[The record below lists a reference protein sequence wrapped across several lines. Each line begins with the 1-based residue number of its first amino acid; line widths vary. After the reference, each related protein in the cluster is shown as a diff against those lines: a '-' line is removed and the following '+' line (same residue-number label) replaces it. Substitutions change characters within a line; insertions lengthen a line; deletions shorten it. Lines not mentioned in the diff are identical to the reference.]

1 MPNQIGHPFTKQ
13 YFQHTLTL
21 HMSQN
26 NLTAESLNALPLAKK
41 LQRLPDT
48 NKAHSGK
55 VLCIGGAIGMAGALL
70 LSAKSALHSG
80 AGYTMLCMLD
90 SHSAHALEGQPELMI
105 ESAQVKNLT
114 NDPITH
120 LQHLQPT
127 VIAIGPGLGSS
138 LLAKAWLGAVLRDYA
153 AISSLGAIVLDADAL
168 NLIAADDALGAAL
181 QNCSLP
187 CILTPHP
194 GEAARLLHSSSADI
208 QADRMASLNAL
219 VAWSKQIVIL
229 KGQHTLLGSPSEET
243 RVCHRGNPS
252 LAVGGTGDVLTGLI
266 ASLLAQGMDKKLT
279 PWEAACLG
287 VEVHALAADRL
298 RDKLGGQIGMTP
310 SELILEIRQVL
321 NDLL

>member
-1 MPNQIGHPFTKQ
+1 MQ
-13 YFQHTLTL
+13 
-21 HMSQN
+21 
-26 NLTAESLNALPLAKK
+26 SLNTTPIPIDALALAKK

-70 LSAKSALHSG
+70 LTAKSALYSG

-90 SHSAHALEGQPELMI
+90 IHSARALAGQPELMI
-105 ESAQVKNLT
+105 ESAQVDNLVD
-114 NDPITH
+114 DPTLH
-120 LQHLQPT
+120 LQRIQPN

-138 LLAKAWLGAVLRDYA
+138 LLAKAWLGAVLSDYA
-153 AISSLGAIVLDADAL
+153 PISSLGAIVIDADAL
-168 NLIAADDALGAAL
+168 NLISADEALGAAL
-181 QNCSLP
+181 QNCTLP

-194 GEAARLLHSSSADI
+194 GEAARLLHSSSAEI
-208 QADRMASLNAL
+208 QADRLASLNAL

-298 RDKLGGQIGMTP
+298 RDKLGGPIGMTP

>member
-1 MPNQIGHPFTKQ
+1 MP
-13 YFQHTLTL
+13 
-21 HMSQN
+21 SRN
-26 NLTAESLNALPLAKK
+26 NTPIPIDALALAKK

-70 LSAKSALHSG
+70 LTAKSALHSG

-90 SHSAHALEGQPELMI
+90 GHSAHALAGQPELMI
-105 ESAQVKNLT
+105 ESAQVNNLADNPT
-114 NDPITH
+114 LH
-120 LQHLQPT
+120 LQRIQPN
-127 VIAIGPGLGSS
+127 VIAIGPGLGSTP
-138 LLAKAWLGAVLRDYA
+138 LAKAWLGAVLRDYA
-153 AISSLGAIVLDADAL
+153 AISSLGAIVFDADAL
-168 NLIAADDALGAAL
+168 NGIAADEGLGAAL
-181 QNCSLP
+181 QNCKLP

-194 GEAARLLHSSSADI
+194 GEAARLLHSSSAEI
-208 QADRMASLNAL
+208 QADRIASLTAL
-219 VAWSKQIVIL
+219 VAWSKHIVIL

-243 RVCHRGNPS
+243 RVCHRGNPG

-279 PWEAACLG
+279 SWEAACLG
-287 VEVHALAADRL
+287 LEVHALAADRL
-298 RDKLGGQIGMTP
+298 LAKLGGPIGITP

>member
-1 MPNQIGHPFTKQ
+1 
-13 YFQHTLTL
+13 
-21 HMSQN
+21 MSLS
-26 NLTAESLNALPLAKK
+26 NLAPEPLNVLSLAKK

-70 LSAKSALHSG
+70 LTAKSALHSG

-90 SHSAHALEGQPELMI
+90 SHSAHALEEQPELMI
-105 ESAQVKNLT
+105 ESAQVNNLAD
-114 NDPITH
+114 DPIAH
-120 LQHLQPT
+120 LQRLQPN

-138 LLAKAWLGAVLRDYA
+138 LLAKAWLGTVLRDYA
-153 AISSLGAIVLDADAL
+153 AVSSLGAIVIDADAL
-168 NLIAADDALGAAL
+168 NLIAADDALGTAL
-181 QNCSLP
+181 QNCTLP

-194 GEAARLLHSSSADI
+194 GEAARLLHSSNTKI
-208 QADRMASLNAL
+208 QADRIGSLRAL
-219 VAWSKQIVIL
+219 VAWSQQIVIL
-229 KGQHTLLGSPSEET
+229 KGQHTLLGSPIQAVQ
-243 RVCHRGNPS
+243 VCNRGNPA

-287 VEVHALAADRL
+287 VEVHALAADQL
-298 RDKLGGQIGMTP
+298 RTKLGGPIGMTP

>member
-1 MPNQIGHPFTKQ
+1 M
-13 YFQHTLTL
+13 TLSNRTPEL
-21 HMSQN
+21 
-26 NLTAESLNALPLAKK
+26 LNALPLAKK

-70 LSAKSALHSG
+70 LTAKSALHSG

-90 SHSAHALEGQPELMI
+90 NHSAHALAGQPELMI
-105 ESAQVKNLT
+105 ESAQVNNLGD
-114 NDPITH
+114 DPIAY
-120 LQHLQPT
+120 LQRIQPN

-153 AISSLGAIVLDADAL
+153 AISSLGAIVIDADAL
-168 NLIAADDALGAAL
+168 NLIATDKALGAAL
-181 QNCSLP
+181 QNCTLP

-194 GEAARLLHSSSADI
+194 GEAARLLHSSSAEV
-208 QADRMASLNAL
+208 QADRIGSLNAL

-266 ASLLAQGMDKKLT
+266 ASLLAQGMNKKLT

-298 RDKLGGQIGMTP
+298 RDKLGGPIGMTP

>member
-1 MPNQIGHPFTKQ
+1 
-13 YFQHTLTL
+13 
-21 HMSQN
+21 MSQN
-26 NLTAESLNALPLAKK
+26 NLTAEPLNALPLAKQ
-41 LQRLPDT
+41 LQRRPDA
-48 NKAHSGK
+48 NKANSGK
-55 VLCIGGAIGMAGALL
+55 VLCIGGATGMAGALL

-90 SHSAHALEGQPELMI
+90 SHSAHALAEQPELMI
-105 ESAQVKNLT
+105 ESAQVNNLT
-114 NDPITH
+114 QDPITH
-120 LQHLQPT
+120 LQRIQPN

-138 LLAKAWLGAVLRDYA
+138 LLAKAWLGAVLRGYEA
-153 AISSLGAIVLDADAL
+153 VSSLGAIVFDADAL
-168 NLIAADDALGAAL
+168 NLIAADNGLGAAL
-181 QNCSLP
+181 QNCKLP

-194 GEAARLLHSSSADI
+194 GEAARLLHSSNTEI
-208 QADRMASLNAL
+208 QADRIGSLNAL

-229 KGQHTLLGSPSEET
+229 KGQHTLLGSPIQAT
-243 RVCHRGNPS
+243 HICNRGNPG

-266 ASLLAQGMDKKLT
+266 ASLVAQGIDKNLT

-298 RDKLGGQIGMTP
+298 LAQLGGPIGMTP

>member
-1 MPNQIGHPFTKQ
+1 M
-13 YFQHTLTL
+13 TLSNRTPEL
-21 HMSQN
+21 
-26 NLTAESLNALPLAKK
+26 LNALPLAKK

-70 LSAKSALHSG
+70 LTAKSALHSG

-90 SHSAHALEGQPELMI
+90 NHSAHALAGQPELMI
-105 ESAQVKNLT
+105 ESAQVNNLAD
-114 NDPITH
+114 DPIAY
-120 LQHLQPT
+120 LQRIQPN
-127 VIAIGPGLGSS
+127 VIAIGPGLGSTP
-138 LLAKAWLGAVLRDYA
+138 LAKAWLGAVLRDYA
-153 AISSLGAIVLDADAL
+153 AISSLGAIVIDADAL
-168 NLIAADDALGAAL
+168 NLIATDKALGAAL
-181 QNCSLP
+181 QNCTLP

-194 GEAARLLHSSSADI
+194 GEAARLLHSSSAEV
-208 QADRMASLNAL
+208 QADRIGSLNAL

-266 ASLLAQGMDKKLT
+266 ASLLAQGMNKKLT

-298 RDKLGGQIGMTP
+298 RDKLGGPIGMTP

>member
-1 MPNQIGHPFTKQ
+1 
-13 YFQHTLTL
+13 
-21 HMSQN
+21 MSQN
-26 NLTAESLNALPLAKK
+26 NLTAEPLNALPLAKQ
-41 LQRLPDT
+41 LQRRPDS

-70 LSAKSALHSG
+70 LTAKSALHSG

-90 SHSAHALEGQPELMI
+90 SHSAHALAWQPELMI
-105 ESAQVKNLT
+105 ESAQMNNLAD
-114 NDPITH
+114 DPTLH
-120 LQHLQPT
+120 LQRIQPN

-138 LLAKAWLGAVLRDYA
+138 LLAKAWLGAVLRNYA
-153 AISSLGAIVLDADAL
+153 VVSSLGAIVFDADAL
-168 NLIAADDALGAAL
+168 NLIAADEALGAAL
-181 QNCSLP
+181 HNCTLP

-208 QADRMASLNAL
+208 QADRMGSLNAL

-298 RDKLGGQIGMTP
+298 RDKLGGPIGMTP